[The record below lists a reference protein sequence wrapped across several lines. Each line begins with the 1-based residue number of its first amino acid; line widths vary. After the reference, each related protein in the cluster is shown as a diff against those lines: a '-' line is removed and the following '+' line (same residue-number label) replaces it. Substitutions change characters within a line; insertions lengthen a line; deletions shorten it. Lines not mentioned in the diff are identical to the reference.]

1 MADLCLLHTPRDMTS
16 ISAKIQEATEQV
28 HSDCVV
34 VLHQLQDSLSG
45 TLHEARLKAARQGHL
60 GLLKYLYRTEAS
72 WFLCDHQGP
81 LCEAMIH
88 GHSHVMNFLIASGA
102 NAEGQTP
109 LILAIKNQDVNM
121 AKAVLLAGAN
131 ANGVNRETRQ
141 TALMETA
148 LNGCLQIA
156 ILLIEAGADVN
167 IVDMSGHT
175 ALMLAVR
182 KGYLKIGEVLIK
194 AGADVDKFTAE
205 GLTALSYCTLEG
217 NEKGVRF
224 LVQAGAD
231 VNMVDRSGHTALMLA
246 VHKGNLKMGEVLI
259 KAGADVNIVNKP
271 GHTALVLAVH
281 KGNLRMG
288 EILIKAGADVD
299 KFCSED
305 HTALSHCTLEGNE
318 EGVRMLVE
326 AGADVNRVNESG
338 DTALIVAVRNGNLN
352 MTKVLIEAGAD
363 VNKIY
368 VNNKTAL
375 LFQGTLNSGGTAL
388 IVAVRKEYL
397 NITKALIE
405 AGADVNK
412 TEENYKT
419 ALSYFA
425 LNGNTEGLRLLLR
438 SGAKVNI
445 GWGPVGILKPMIR
458 LLLRAAG
465 HEIFS
470 FQRNKKSPNDTLH
483 HHCRETIRRHLL
495 KLDRHENLFL
505 RIPRLELPSRLAK
518 YLLFDTSLDEND
530 T

>member
-1 MADLCLLHTPRDMTS
+1 MKLKKCWSVGGLPLESATALTNSSLFYQQFLKMADLCLLHTPRDMTS
-16 ISAKIQEATEQV
+16 ISAKIQEATEQG
-28 HSDCVV
+28 HSGCVV

-60 GLLKYLYRTEAS
+60 GLIKYLYRTETS

-102 NAEGQTP
+102 NGEGQTP

-182 KGYLKIGEVLIK
+182 KGHLKMGEVLIK

-205 GLTALSYCTLEG
+205 GLTALLYCTLEG

-231 VNMVDRSGHTALMLA
+231 VNMVDKS
-246 VHKGNLKMGEVLI
+246 
-259 KAGADVNIVNKP
+259 

-281 KGNLRMG
+281 KGNLSMG
-288 EILIKAGADVD
+288 DILIKAGTDVD
-299 KFCSED
+299 KICSEN
-305 HTALSHCTLEGNE
+305 HTALSHCALDGNE
-318 EGVRMLVE
+318 EGVRMLVQ
-326 AGADVNRVNESG
+326 AGADVNKAGESG
-338 DTALIVAVRNGNLN
+338 DTALIVAAPNGNFN
-352 MTKVLIEAGAD
+352 ITNVLIEAGAD
-363 VNKIY
+363 VNKTGE
-368 VNNKTAL
+368 NN
-375 LFQGTLNSGGTAL
+375 
-388 IVAVRKEYL
+388 
-397 NITKALIE
+397 
-405 AGADVNK
+405 
-412 TEENYKT
+412 KT

-425 LNGNTEGLRLLLR
+425 LNGNKQGVRLLLR

-445 GWGPVGILKPMIR
+445 GWGPVRILKPMIR
-458 LLLRAAG
+458 LLLKAAG
-465 HEIFS
+465 HEIFT
-470 FQRNKKSPNDTLH
+470 FQRNKKSPTDTLH
-483 HHCRETIRRHLL
+483 HQCRETIRRHLL
-495 KLDRHENLFL
+495 KLDRHGHLFL
-505 RIPRLELPSRLAK
+505 RMPRLGLPSRLTK
-518 YLLFDTSLDEND
+518 YLLFDASLDEND
-530 T
+530 A